1 MTPMLGIMASSI
13 SGSKA
18 VTNSYES
25 IATTTL
31 SAAASVITF
40 SSIPATYKH
49 LQIREI
55 SQINVAGASKDVYMR
70 FNSDT
75 GANYSM
81 HVLYGNGTSALATA
95 SISATYA
102 ELATTGTTAG
112 ASVFSGGVI
121 DILDYADTNKY
132 KTSRSITSWDGNG
145 TGVVFFYSGNWRST
159 SAISTVTLTASTG
172 SFTANSSFALYGI
185 KG

>member
-1 MTPMLGIMASSI
+1 MIGAITAGLFSTGVAAS
-13 SGSKA
+13 
-18 VTNSYES
+18 TNSYES

-31 SAAASVITF
+31 STAASVITF

-75 GANYSM
+75 AANYSM
-81 HVLYGNGTSALATA
+81 HVLYGNGASATA
-95 SISATYA
+95 AASTSATYA

-132 KTSRSITSWDGNG
+132 KTSRSIVSWDGNG

>member
-1 MTPMLGIMASSI
+1 MIGAITAGLFSAGVASS
-13 SGSKA
+13 
-18 VTNSYES
+18 TNSYES

-31 SAAASVITF
+31 GTAASVITF

-95 SISATYA
+95 STSATYA

-132 KTSRSITSWDGNG
+132 KTSRSIVSWDGNG

>member
-18 VTNSYES
+18 ITNSYVS

-31 SAAASVITF
+31 GTAASVITF

-55 SQINVAGASKDVYMR
+55 SQINVAGASKDVYMT

-81 HVLYGNGTSALATA
+81 HVLYANGTSALATA
-95 SISATYA
+95 STSATYA

-112 ASVFSGGVI
+112 ASVFSGGII

-132 KTSRSITSWDGNG
+132 KTSRSIVSWDGNG
-145 TGVVFFYSGNWRST
+145 TGVVFFYSGGWRST

>member
-1 MTPMLGIMASSI
+1 LSPILGIIASSFP
-13 SGSKA
+13 A

-25 IATTTL
+25 IATVTVST
-31 SAAASVITF
+31 AV
-40 SSIPATYKH
+40 SSISFTSIPSTYKH
-49 LQIREI
+49 LQIREL
-55 SQINVAGASKDVYMR
+55 SQINVTGASKDVYMR

-81 HVLYGNGTSALATA
+81 HVLLGNGTSASTA
-95 SISATYA
+95 ASTSATYI

-121 DILDYADTNKY
+121 DILDYANTNKY
-132 KTSRSITSWDGNG
+132 KTTRSITSWDGNG

-159 SAISTVTLTASTG
+159 SAISTITLTASTG